1 MSPNTAVRRSWFV
14 VRRFDDCSCSVM
26 ANHRRRPCGTTNDE
40 RRTTNQSI
48 VRGLQSAIALALASV
63 LAAAEPAWDWLPR
76 AADDDRR
83 CELHLAAPDTW
94 SAVPVDGLIAT
105 REDGQLVLLFE
116 PQRVAAVSVN
126 GPQNRRLTVEL
137 VSPGKGAGLTCDEH
151 GQLLRAGSAAILA
164 VPRREAAADR
174 RWGMLRA
181 FDQRKAEPCTVFLAE
196 PPASALG
203 PPVLGRQVAAAQ
215 ALDPRGSGVL
225 VHLSGDDRFAAWKHR
240 EYRQA
245 LAWLVADL
253 AARGASHVVL
263 VEPACP
269 LVDEPLLAP
278 LRAQVRDVARAY
290 RCAAVDTTA
299 LGGHDGWEASPG
311 VLGRTL
317 NATGIARRVR
327 LLADWLAVSGN

>member
-1 MSPNTAVRRSWFV
+1 MT
-14 VRRFDDCSCSVM
+14 
-26 ANHRRRPCGTTNDE
+26 
-40 RRTTNQSI
+40 
-48 VRGLQSAIALALASV
+48 VRGLHSALVLTLASA

-76 AADDDRR
+76 AADDDRQ
-83 CELHLAAPDTW
+83 CELHLAATDGW
-94 SAVPVDGLIAT
+94 SALPADGLSAK

-116 PQRVAAVSVN
+116 PQRVPAVSVA

-137 VSPGKGAGLTCDEH
+137 IAPGKGAGLTCDAQ
-151 GQLLRAGSAAILA
+151 GQLQRAGSAAILA

-181 FDQRKAEPCTVFLAE
+181 FEQRKAEPCAVVLAE
-196 PPASALG
+196 PAVGALG
-203 PPVLGRQVAAAQ
+203 LPVLGRQIAAAQ
-215 ALDPRGSGVL
+215 ALEPHGSGVL
-225 VHLSGDDRFAAWKHR
+225 VQLSGDDRFAAWKHR

-263 VEPACP
+263 VEPSCP

-290 RCAAVDTTA
+290 RCTAIETTA

-317 NATGIARRVR
+317 NAAGNARRDQ
-327 LLADWLAVSGN
+327 LLAGWLPVRGH